1 MTAGEPLC
9 PLQEAPKRRILNVN
23 DGFLSKHLHVNVNVN
38 VGNTLP
44 TKVIIPLLKYKIDFI
59 KSI

>member
-9 PLQEAPKRRILNVN
+9 LLQEAPKRRILNVN

-44 TKVIIPLLKYKIDFI
+44 TKVIILLLKY
-59 KSI
+59 